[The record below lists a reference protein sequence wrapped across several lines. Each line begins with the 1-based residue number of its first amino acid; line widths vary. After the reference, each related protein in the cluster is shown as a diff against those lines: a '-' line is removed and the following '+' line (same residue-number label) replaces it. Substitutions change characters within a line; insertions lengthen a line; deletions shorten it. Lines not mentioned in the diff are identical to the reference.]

1 VGKPLGRGPGRLR
14 ILITIGIQERIQR
27 RERRESETE
36 TIVNMTFILLNC
48 AFAFR
53 IRMPALGGYR
63 EYDDR
68 RLPRRMRVLETLVP
82 PSNVL
87 RSARAYDACE

>member
-1 VGKPLGRGPGRLR
+1 MYPE
-14 ILITIGIQERIQR
+14 T
-27 RERRESETE
+27 ETE